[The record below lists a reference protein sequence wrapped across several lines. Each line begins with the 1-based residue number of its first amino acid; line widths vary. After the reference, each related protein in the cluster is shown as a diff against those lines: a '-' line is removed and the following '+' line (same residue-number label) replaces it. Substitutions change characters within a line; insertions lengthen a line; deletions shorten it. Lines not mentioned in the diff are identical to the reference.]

1 VVQEVAEDAL
11 GDMRGL
17 LFGLV
22 ARLAELDCRAQGARD
37 R

>member
-1 VVQEVAEDAL
+1 
-11 GDMRGL
+11 MRGL